1 MFKNENG
8 AYEKDTVKGVVR
20 NKPAAYSCTLRCDA
34 RGLVRCRE
42 ICRDGRCR
50 TPSSHGHSIHIVL
63 SGQCRL
69 ICTFLVIVESSI
81 QEKFGF
87 FWPSALRFP
96 FGLRHRHHLDMRHC
110 SLSPSRF
117 VTQLV
122 NYFKPFPSFPAHLSF
137 A

>member
-8 AYEKDTVKGVVR
+8 AYEKDTVKGFVC
-20 NKPAAYSCTLRCDA
+20 NKPAAYSGTLR
-34 RGLVRCRE
+34 
-42 ICRDGRCR
+42 
-50 TPSSHGHSIHIVL
+50 TSSSHGHSIHIVL

-69 ICTFLVIVESSI
+69 ICTFLVVVESSI

-110 SLSPSRF
+110 SLNPSRF

-122 NYFKPFPSFPAHLSF
+122 NYFKSFSSFPAHLSF